1 MVSTIIPTIE
11 PKTIKREIVIISI
24 SNATLHAFD
33 WALESYFQTDTI
45 SNMKIILES
54 CIPKSTSYGNSE
66 PHFEMTSFKD
76 NYDLIIKKRYEDC
89 CNMLRKADLMIKEK
103 YGNEVEIELL
113 VTYGNAG
120 KELVNYAKL
129 VDANRI
135 IVGSVKAH
143 KTLVGKIKDRVLGS
157 MSDYC
162 VKNAEC
168 FVTVILQ

>member
-1 MVSTIIPTIE
+1 MVSRIIPAIE

-54 CIPKSTSYGNSE
+54 CIPKSKSYGNSE
-66 PHFEMTSFKD
+66 PHFEVASIKED
-76 NYDLIIKKRYEDC
+76 YDLIIKKRYEDC
-89 CNMLRKADLMIKEK
+89 CNVLRKADFMIKEK
-103 YGNEVEIELL
+103 YGDEVEIELV

-120 KELVNYAKL
+120 KELVKYAKL
-129 VDANRI
+129 VHATRI
-135 IVGSVKAH
+135 IVGSGKVK
-143 KTLVGKIKDRVLGS
+143 KSLLGKIKHRVLGS

-162 VKNAEC
+162 VKNAKC
-168 FVTVILQ
+168 PVTVILQ